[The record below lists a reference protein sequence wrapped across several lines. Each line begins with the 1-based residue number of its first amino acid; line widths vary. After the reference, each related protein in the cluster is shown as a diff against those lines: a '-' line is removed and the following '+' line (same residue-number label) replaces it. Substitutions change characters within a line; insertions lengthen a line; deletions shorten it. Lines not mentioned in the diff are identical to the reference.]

1 MTYSKDANV
10 DLKSR
15 YRTALTNS
23 AKTPDASNELF
34 AGPDLISLT
43 NAYINSGF
51 KVAFI
56 GKEQNDWAYSYHD
69 FITQP
74 AFNDLDHAIIEYEKF
89 DFAKAYYKSPYWQFF
104 DAINAIAHGTEAP
117 RQTLLWTNLIKFVYR
132 QYVKDNS
139 AEKRTRSIVH
149 VAGSEPFLEL
159 SRALFHA
166 EMTASKPDACIFT
179 TGPHLDV
186 VLQRYYPGVVFVPL
200 DLPVRAMARLEH
212 PDLPKHSYRVYHPNY
227 LSRDRKGR
235 WDRVLAILAR
245 EMAQR

>member
-23 AKTPDASNELF
+23 AKTPDTSDEFF

-56 GKEQNDWAYSYHD
+56 GKEQLDWGYSYREFHNKENPIESAVKNYECCNYVEKRKHD
-69 FITQP
+69 
-74 AFNDLDHAIIEYEKF
+74 
-89 DFAKAYYKSPYWQFF
+89 SPFWQFF
-104 DAINAIAHGTEAP
+104 DKINALAHGKDAP

-132 QYVKDNS
+132 H
-139 AEKRTRSIVH
+139 EKRTESIVH

-159 SRALFHA
+159 SKALFHA
-166 EMTASKPDACIFT
+166 EMAASKPEACIFT

>member
-1 MTYSKDANV
+1 MTWSKDANV

-23 AKTPDASNELF
+23 AKTPDASDELF

-43 NAYINSGF
+43 NAYINSHL

-56 GKEQNDWAYSYHD
+56 GKEQSDWAYSYHD
-69 FITQP
+69 FMNQP
-74 AFNDLDHAIIEYEKF
+74 AFKDLDHAIMAYKEF
-89 DFAKAYYKSPYWQFF
+89 DYAKAYCKSPYWQFF
-104 DAINAIAHGTEAP
+104 DAVNALANGKEAP

-139 AEKRTRSIVH
+139 SEKRTRSIVH
-149 VAGSEPFLEL
+149 VAGNEPFLEL
-159 SRALFHA
+159 SKALFHA
-166 EMTASKPDACIFT
+166 EMTASTPDACIFT
-179 TGPHLDV
+179 TGPHLDL
-186 VLQRYYPGVVFVPL
+186 VLQKYYPGIVFVSL

-235 WDRVLAILAR
+235 WDKVLAILER
-245 EMAQR
+245 EMANR